1 MALQPPG
8 SALGQPGTTLLPA
21 RALSLAQPRGDAPEH
36 APRLL
41 AVDGTGLMVRCSRA
55 ARTRG
60 SLSAPDGTPT
70 AALTM
75 FAGSLARK
83 LRHVR
88 PSHLVICW
96 DGLQAGQWRRE
107 LWPGYKAGRDTAWRA
122 FGPEMTQ
129 MTGFCAAAGMRQL
142 IMTGFEADDLL
153 ASVCRAPGDLP
164 VLLWTDDADLQ
175 QMLDDYSPDDRHPAV
190 ALDTMD
196 RDEGAPI
203 TEAMT
208 ERFWGIHPSWLPEV
222 RALAGDVSDGIPG
235 LPRIGPKRAVR
246 MIREG
251 GMTWPLPETV
261 LSDPEHRRLA
271 GIWRDIM
278 ELLVP
283 ILTPEREAGLDLSC
297 LAGEAGWDPQSAGN
311 VRELLDRYGMSRIAE
326 RLEKGELW

>member
-1 MALQPPG
+1 MAPQTPEKALEEPGADQPP
-8 SALGQPGTTLLPA
+8 A
-21 RALSLAQPRGDAPEH
+21 RSLSLVPPPAEAPEH
-36 APRLL
+36 IPRLL

-55 ARTRG
+55 ARVRG
-60 SLSAPDGTPT
+60 GLSAPDGTPIT
-70 AALTM
+70 SLIM
-75 FAGSLARK
+75 FIGSLARK
-83 LRHVR
+83 LRQVR
-88 PSHLVICW
+88 PSHLVVCW

-107 LWPGYKAGRDTAWRA
+107 LWPGYKAGRDGGWGTQ
-122 FGPEMTQ
+122 GLEMDQ

-153 ASVCRAPGDLP
+153 AAVCRAAEAPGLP

-175 QMLDDYSPDDRHPAV
+175 QMLDDSQPVTMD
-190 ALDTMD
+190 ALDG
-196 RDEGAPI
+196 DEGASI
-203 TEAMT
+203 TEAMA

-222 RALAGDVSDGIPG
+222 RALAGDVSDSIPG
-235 LPRIGPKRAVR
+235 LPRIGPKRAVK

-278 ELLVP
+278 ELLTPVVP
-283 ILTPEREAGLDLSC
+283 PEGAAGLDLSC
-297 LAGEAGWDPQSAGN
+297 LAGEAGWDRQSAGN
-311 VRELLDRYGMSRIAE
+311 VRELLERYGMSRIAE